1 MLKYVI
7 GRKLDAA
14 ERELGASLDYVRHI
28 LRTSFSDFLDFTK
41 VLKLAERRG
50 VLPADVR
57 AVAGLV
63 ATRAEGCGSCVQI
76 AINQGLA
83 AGVPSDVLRAA
94 FEDRVQDLP
103 PDAALGQRFARYQA
117 ANDRFA
123 RDRVLAPVDVAAKWA
138 NYRVGD
144 RGVAAAPRTAD
155 PFGVREVRAPEAAP
169 PGPIDVEVLLCNGGA
184 AVSEEFVPL
193 LVLSDE
199 AGRELGEFY
208 GKAIRLTPGARQQM
222 RIAVAAGGLAPGR
235 YYLAAIASHPVTGRR
250 VGASRYRIPLQIRG

>member
-1 MLKYVI
+1 MLKYLI

-28 LRTSFSDFLDFTK
+28 LRTSLSDFLDFTK
-41 VLKLAERRG
+41 VLKLAERPG

-103 PDAALGQRFARYQA
+103 PDAALGQRFARA
-117 ANDRFA
+117 
-123 RDRVLAPVDVAAKWA
+123 VL
-138 NYRVGD
+138 
-144 RGVAAAPRTAD
+144 
-155 PFGVREVRAPEAAP
+155 EHAPEAE
-169 PGPIDVEVLLCNGGA
+169 DLRA
-184 AVSEEFVPL
+184 ALRERFGERAL
-193 LVLSDE
+193 TDLALVITAARSFPTIKRALGYATPCRLQDLDF
-199 AGRELGEFY
+199 AGTAQVKRA
-208 GKAIRLTPGARQQM
+208 KR
-222 RIAVAAGGLAPGR
+222 
-235 YYLAAIASHPVTGRR
+235 ASP
-250 VGASRYRIPLQIRG
+250 